1 MQVASP
7 KPTAEKGIL
16 AEQFVEP
23 ALPAPDKPS
32 VADPEDKKPWD
43 AKDDNVLRNL
53 VVKYRVGSDEPPWQ
67 IIAMKANFGHN
78 SGSCKK
84 RWEELPPVPNE
95 NADVFVFKGK
105 NGGGEV
111 IATKRKGF
119 GPV

>member
-16 AEQFVEP
+16 AEQLVEP

-32 VADPEDKKPWD
+32 VADPEDKKSWD

-53 VVKYRVGSDEPPWQ
+53 VVKYRVGTEEPPWQ

-84 RWEELPPVPNE
+84 RFAELPPVQNE

-111 IATKRKGF
+111 VATKRTGF